1 MYGVGCP
8 KHYTLNMKGFIKNI
22 ALLAAFIVIFALLQ
36 LAVTIGVLSFSDG
49 VVTDYIYMCI
59 YFVSMLLCYTA
70 TTLLERVTFGS
81 VVPIDNSRRGFNP
94 VAILTGVI
102 LLFALSVVLAPLSE
116 LLPADSRT
124 FPDGAFTLISI
135 VILAPIFEEMIF
147 RGRLYNILHRNS
159 SPLTSASLSALAF
172 GIVHLEPIIII
183 EALIVGVVFSYYY
196 IARRSIIAPIILHM
210 CNNAFAYAL
219 HVLSYRDKSLLEL
232 LGDGMNQTVVYATSA
247 VIVVVC
253 FSMMLRRMF
262 VERRNERRVVED
274 EQEID
279 E

>member
-1 MYGVGCP
+1 
-8 KHYTLNMKGFIKNI
+8 MKGFIKNI
-22 ALLAAFIVIFALLQ
+22 ALLVGFIVMFVLLQ
-36 LAVTIGVLSFSDG
+36 LAVTIGVLNWSDG
-49 VVTDYIYMCI
+49 VVTDFNYMCI
-59 YFVSMLLCYTA
+59 YFISMLLCYIA
-70 TTLLERVTFGS
+70 ATLLERITFGR

-102 LLFALSVVLAPLSE
+102 LLFALSVVLSPLNE
-116 LLPADSRT
+116 LLPADSRA
-124 FPDGAFTLISI
+124 FPEGTFTLVSV

-147 RGRLYNILHRNS
+147 RGRLYNILHHNS

-172 GIVHLEPIIII
+172 GIVHLEPIVII
-183 EALIVGVVFSYYY
+183 EALVAGMVFSYFY

-219 HVLSYRDKSLLEL
+219 LVLSYRDMSLLEL
-232 LGDGMNQTVVYATSA
+232 LGDGMNQRVVYAASV

-253 FSMMLRRMF
+253 FAIILRRML

-274 EQEID
+274 EEEID